1 MGTPEKEVVEME
13 LEEREEKKDESTEKD
28 KKEKKVKEKKV
39 KVPKVKR
46 EPGPS
51 CIDTLSSGLDL
62 GARDTRGINVEI
74 DLDFDDVI
82 AEPKAAHGFDPVWRL
97 SFILFSQ
104 TKLWTYRILAALLA
118 APLSILWGL
127 LSASSP
133 SCTSGSS
140 APSCGSSRPCSPSS
154 AGSGLFYSTPPLRPS
169 VTLSGE
175 SSRRLPGL
183 FNPPEQIV
191 FGLLILSRQSGAENE
206 IQRRSHVKTL
216 RLMCECSPPLNV
228 DHSGNSTNAE
238 IANVSQDQTLK

>member
-1 MGTPEKEVVEME
+1 MGVTGGPAAEIDNRMTDSKSGSKDNLNESNMPLLEGEEKAEETPEKEVVEME
-13 LEEREEKKDESTEKD
+13 LEEKKDESTEKD

-39 KVPKVKR
+39 KVPKVKK

-62 GARDTRGINVEI
+62 GARDTQGINVEI

-127 LSASSP
+127 LFSLLSVLYVWLIRPVMRIVETLLAIFRRFWVVLLNATLAP
-133 SCTSGSS
+133 VCDAVGGIFRS
-140 APSCGSSRPCSPSS
+140 APRLVQS
-154 AGSGLFYSTPPLRPS
+154 A
-169 VTLSGE
+169 
-175 SSRRLPGL
+175 
-183 FNPPEQIV
+183 
-191 FGLLILSRQSGAENE
+191 
-206 IQRRSHVKTL
+206 
-216 RLMCECSPPLNV
+216 
-228 DHSGNSTNAE
+228 
-238 IANVSQDQTLK
+238 

>member
-1 MGTPEKEVVEME
+1 M
-13 LEEREEKKDESTEKD
+13 
-28 KKEKKVKEKKV
+28 
-39 KVPKVKR
+39 
-46 EPGPS
+46 
-51 CIDTLSSGLDL
+51 SSYSSS
-62 GARDTRGINVEI
+62 I
-74 DLDFDDVI
+74 
-82 AEPKAAHGFDPVWRL
+82 
-97 SFILFSQ
+97 Q

-127 LSASSP
+127 LFRYFFAFYVSAKSFIQLKQLFNSPCSSASSR

-154 AGSGLFYSTPPLRPS
+154 AGSGLFSSTPPLRLS

-206 IQRRSHVKTL
+206 IQRRSHEKTL

-238 IANVSQDQTLK
+238 IANVSQDTKP